1 VYLYY
6 KGMKVKKRQNESA
19 LVCLAQRG
27 DKDALQQLFIRNWTW
42 LKGLVY
48 SVVGQADQI
57 DDVLQDVCVRVRK
70 KIDSLREPERFRPWL
85 AVLARREALKSRQ
98 RRAKQPMQL
107 QDEFAELT
115 GDQKARQSYE
125 SMEQKE
131 LYGQIIGAIRLL
143 PEKYRQVFMLQ
154 HSGDLTYGQIAEILD
169 IPITTVQIRLVRAR
183 RMIYNTVTNKDSKKV
198 WGK

>member
-1 VYLYY
+1 VQ
-6 KGMKVKKRQNESA
+6 KRQNESA
-19 LVCLAQRG
+19 LVYSAQRG
-27 DKDALQQLFIRNWTW
+27 DKEAMQLLLTRNWTW

-48 SVVGQADQI
+48 SIVSQADQM
-57 DDVLQDVCVRVRK
+57 DDILQDICVRVIK
-70 KIDSLREPERFRPWL
+70 KIDTLREPERFRPWL
-85 AVLARREALKSRQ
+85 AVLARREALKFRQ

-107 QDEFAELT
+107 QEEFAELA

-131 LYGQIIGAIRLL
+131 LYGQIITAIQSL

-169 IPITTVQIRLVRAR
+169 VPVTTVQIRLVRAR

>member
-1 VYLYY
+1 
-6 KGMKVKKRQNESA
+6 MKVKKRQNEST
-19 LVCLAQRG
+19 LVYSAQRG
-27 DKDALQQLFIRNWTW
+27 DKEAMQLLLTRNWTW

-48 SVVGQADQI
+48 SIVSQADQI
-57 DDVLQDVCVRVRK
+57 DDVLQDICVRVIK

-85 AVLARREALKSRQ
+85 AVLARREALKFRQ

-107 QDEFAELT
+107 QEEFAELA

-131 LYGQIIGAIRLL
+131 MYGQIIGAIRLL

-169 IPITTVQIRLVRAR
+169 VPVTTVQIRLVRAR

>member
-1 VYLYY
+1 
-6 KGMKVKKRQNESA
+6 MKAKKKQNEA
-19 LVCLAQRG
+19 ILVCLAQRG
-27 DKDALQQLFIRNWTW
+27 DKEALQQLFIRNWTW

-48 SVVGQADQI
+48 SVVGRADQI
-57 DDVLQDVCVRVRK
+57 DDVLQDVCVRVIR
-70 KIDSLREPERFRPWL
+70 KIDLLREPERFRPWL
-85 AVLARREALKSRQ
+85 AVLTRREALKSRQ

-115 GDQKARQSYE
+115 GDEKARQSYE

>member
-1 VYLYY
+1 
-6 KGMKVKKRQNESA
+6 MKKRQNESA
-19 LVCLAQRG
+19 LVYSAQRG
-27 DKDALQQLFIRNWTW
+27 DKEAMQLLLTHNWTW

-48 SVVGQADQI
+48 SIVSRADQI
-57 DDVLQDVCVRVRK
+57 DDVLQDICVRVIK
-70 KIDSLREPERFRPWL
+70 KIDTLREPERFRPWL
-85 AVLARREALKSRQ
+85 AVLARREALKFRQ

-107 QDEFAELT
+107 QEEFAELA

-169 IPITTVQIRLVRAR
+169 VPVTTVQIRLVRAR

>member
-1 VYLYY
+1 
-6 KGMKVKKRQNESA
+6 MQKRQNESA
-19 LVCLAQRG
+19 LVYSAQRG
-27 DKDALQQLFIRNWTW
+27 DKEAMQLLLTRNWTW

-48 SVVGQADQI
+48 SIVSRADQI
-57 DDVLQDVCVRVRK
+57 DDVLQDICVRVIK
-70 KIDSLREPERFRPWL
+70 KIDTLREPERFRPWL
-85 AVLARREALKSRQ
+85 AVLARREALKFRQ

-107 QDEFAELT
+107 QEEFAELT
-115 GDQKARQSYE
+115 GDQKAKQSYE

-131 LYGQIIGAIRLL
+131 MYGQIIGAVQSL

-169 IPITTVQIRLVRAR
+169 VPITTVQIRLVRAR
-183 RMIYNTVTNKDSKKV
+183 RMIYNKVTNKDSKKV